1 MPSVNSLQ
9 IAYALK
15 TLKQLYI
22 EYFVISIYRL
32 QILEIW
38 VKSCFSAN
46 NLRNNMN
53 DVPPGNVRFVLPPP
67 DAQQKN
73 FLTNVR
79 KILDPPPAGTF
90 VFKLCMV
97 I

>member
-1 MPSVNSLQ
+1 MNSLL

-53 DVPPGNVRFVLPPP
+53 DVPTGNVRFVLPPP
-67 DAQQKN
+67 PDDQQKI
-73 FLTNVR
+73 F
-79 KILDPPPAGTF
+79 
-90 VFKLCMV
+90 
-97 I
+97 

>member
-1 MPSVNSLQ
+1 MNSLL

-15 TLKQLYI
+15 TLKYLYI

-46 NLRNNMN
+46 NLRNYMN
-53 DVPPGNVRFVLPPP
+53 DVPREMYVSFSLLPR
-67 DAQQKN
+67 DAHQKI
-73 FLTNVR
+73 F
-79 KILDPPPAGTF
+79 
-90 VFKLCMV
+90 
-97 I
+97 

>member
-1 MPSVNSLQ
+1 MNSLL

-15 TLKQLYI
+15 TLKQLYV
-22 EYFVISIYRL
+22 EYFVILIYRL

-53 DVPPGNVRFVLPPP
+53 DAPREMYVSFSPPPP

-79 KILDPPPAGTF
+79 KILGPPPAGTF